1 MAEQPIL
8 THIKEHVGYI
18 TLNRPKA
25 YNTFTPEFSDQLD
38 QALWQFDA
46 DPEVR
51 VIVIDAN
58 GKHFS
63 VGIALDQ
70 FTGKSPLE
78 ARQFLHRIDAFYHTL
93 NRINTPTIASVK
105 GYAAANGAGLSYACD
120 LTIATEDAMFGTT
133 AINVGLICLGP
144 AVPLIRLVG
153 RKKAMELILTGKTF
167 SASEAKAL
175 GLVNRVVPAER
186 LAEETAAFAAELV
199 AKSPL
204 ALRAGKE
211 GLRRL
216 QDVPYHQG
224 LENMD
229 DLFAALTTCSD
240 AEEGI
245 RAFLDKRTPVWK
257 QC

>member
-1 MAEQPIL
+1 MSEKPIV
-8 THIKEHVGYI
+8 TRIENHVGYI
-18 TLNRPKA
+18 TLNRPQA

-38 QALWQFDA
+38 QALWQMDA

-51 VIVIDAN
+51 VIVVNAN

-70 FTGKSPLE
+70 FIGKSPLE
-78 ARQFLHRIDAFYHTL
+78 ARKFLHQIDAFYHTL

-120 LTIATEDAMFGTT
+120 MTIAAEDAIFGTT

-144 AVPLIRLVG
+144 AVPLMRLVG
-153 RKKAMELILTGKTF
+153 RKKAMEMILTGKTF
-167 SASEAKAL
+167 SASEARQL
-175 GLVNRVVPAER
+175 GLVNRVVAADQ
-186 LAEETAAFAAELV
+186 LIEETDKFAAELV

-245 RAFLDKRTPVWK
+245 KAFLEKREPAWK